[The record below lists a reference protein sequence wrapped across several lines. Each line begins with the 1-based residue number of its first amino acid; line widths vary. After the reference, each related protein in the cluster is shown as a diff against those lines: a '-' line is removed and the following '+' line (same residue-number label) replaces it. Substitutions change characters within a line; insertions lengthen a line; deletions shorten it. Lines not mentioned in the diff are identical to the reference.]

1 MSGTVTRDAQGAAGE
16 LRTRQARCTVP
27 VTAASRALADS
38 LDVPAIAQAMTDE
51 ILDGVWSEL
60 DDPDFRATVLRS
72 VTGNVDAIFDVITGR
87 TDVGAAVPTGA
98 LAFAEMTAQLGVPAA
113 EVERCYRT
121 GVQSLWS
128 RWFAAALQ
136 ESEATGTPLED
147 LLEGPT
153 LAILGYVDHVLAPV
167 VARHDEIR
175 AELHATRAHVR
186 RMALTHILDGTTV
199 EGGKALDQSL
209 DYFVADTHVAL
220 LLTVPDAV
228 ALDEIVAGLRS
239 TADARASL
247 LFQHGPRT
255 WLVWL
260 GRPVPFTARH
270 LTALRREL
278 TTGRLL
284 VTVSDPHPGI
294 DGLRVTRDQV
304 LGAARVQRAL
314 GTAGH
319 RCLFTS
325 EVRLETMMLA
335 DESRARNFVAAELGR
350 LGAADPA
357 AVRLRET
364 LLTWLTT
371 GSHTAA
377 AVILGVHENTVR
389 NRIRQAE
396 RLLDVPLRPPRTE
409 LQVALRLERVL
420 RVQDDAA

>member
-1 MSGTVTRDAQGAAGE
+1 MI
-16 LRTRQARCTVP
+16 RTATPPDV
-27 VTAASRALADS
+27 SRPGVHPAVRELADS
-38 LDVPAIAQAMTDE
+38 LDVTCIAQAMTEE
-51 ILDGVWSEL
+51 ILGGVWADL

-72 VTGNVDAIFDVITGR
+72 VSGNVAAIFDVITGR
-87 TDVGAAVPTGA
+87 AAVGSCIPHGA
-98 LAFAEMTAQLGVPAA
+98 LEFAEVTAQLGVPAA
-113 EVERCYRT
+113 DVERCYRT
-121 GVQSLWS
+121 GVTSLWS
-128 RWFAAALQ
+128 RWFAAAR
-136 ESEATGTPLED
+136 EHASVTGTPLAV
-147 LLEGPT
+147 LVEGPT
-153 LAILGYVDHVLAPV
+153 LAILGYVDHILAPV

-186 RMALTHILDGTTV
+186 RMALTQLLDGTTD

-228 ALDEIVAGLRS
+228 ALDATVAVLRS

-247 LFQHGPRT
+247 LLQHGPRT

-260 GRPVPFTARH
+260 GRPVPFTPRH
-270 LTALRREL
+270 LSALRKAL
-278 TTGRLL
+278 TTSRLL
-284 VTVSDPHPGI
+284 VTVSDPHAGI
-294 DGLRVTRDQV
+294 TGLRATRDQV

-325 EVRLETMMLA
+325 EVRLETMMLG
-335 DESRARNFVAAELGR
+335 DETRARNFVAAELGR
-350 LGAADPA
+350 LGSADAA

-396 RLLDVPLRPPRTE
+396 RLLDMPLRPPRTE

-420 RVQDDAA
+420 QVQDGAAVA

>member
-1 MSGTVTRDAQGAAGE
+1 MPRTASPSRPARPADVPAAAG
-16 LRTRQARCTVP
+16 R
-27 VTAASRALADS
+27 VTAAARELADR
-38 LDVPAIAQAMTDE
+38 LDVAVIAQAMTDE
-51 ILDGVWSEL
+51 ILSGVWADL

-72 VTGNVDAIFDVITGR
+72 VSGNVAAIFDVITGR
-87 TDVGAAVPTGA
+87 TEVDACVPSGA
-98 LAFAEMTAQLGVPAA
+98 LEFAEMTAQLGVPAA
-113 EVERCYRT
+113 DVERCYRT
-121 GVQSLWS
+121 GVTSLWS
-128 RWFAAALQ
+128 RWFAAARDHAA
-136 ESEATGTPLED
+136 STGTPLED

-153 LAILGYVDHVLAPV
+153 LAILGYVDHILAPV

-186 RMALTHILDGTTV
+186 RMALGHILDGTTRV
-199 EGGKALDQSL
+199 GGKELDSSL
-209 DYFVADTHVAL
+209 DYFVADTHVAM

-228 ALDEIVAGLRS
+228 ALDETVARLRS

-260 GRPVPFTARH
+260 GRPVPFTPRH

-278 TTGRLL
+278 TTSRLL

-294 DGLRVTRDQV
+294 DGLRATRDQV

-314 GTAGH
+314 GAAGH

-325 EVRLETMMLA
+325 EVRLETMMLG
-335 DESRARNFVAAELGR
+335 DETRARNFVGAELGR
-350 LGAADPA
+350 LGGADAAA
-357 AVRLRET
+357 MRLRET

-420 RVQDDAA
+420 RVQDDAT

>member
-1 MSGTVTRDAQGAAGE
+1 MTSTVAWQTTGPSAA
-16 LRTRQARCTVP
+16 V
-27 VTAASRALADS
+27 RALADR
-38 LDVPAIAQAMTDE
+38 LDVAQIAQAMTDE
-51 ILDGVWSEL
+51 ILDGVWSEV

-72 VTGNVDAIFDVITGR
+72 VSGNVGAIFDAITGR
-87 TDVGAAVPTGA
+87 TPVDAAVPRGA
-98 LAFAEMTAQLGVPAA
+98 LEFAELTAQLGFPAA

-121 GVQSLWS
+121 GVQSLWA
-128 RWFAAALQ
+128 RWFAAARD
-136 ESEATGTPLED
+136 EAEATGTPLEE
-147 LLEGPT
+147 LVEGPT

-186 RMALTHILDGTTV
+186 RMALTQILDGTV
-199 EGGKALDQSL
+199 REGGKALDSSL

-228 ALDEIVAGLRS
+228 ALEETVARLRT

-278 TTGRLL
+278 TTSRLL
-284 VTVSDPHPGI
+284 VTVSDPHAGI
-294 DGLRVTRDQV
+294 EGLRATRDQV

-325 EVRLETMMLA
+325 EVRLETMMLG
-335 DESRARNFVAAELGR
+335 DEGRARNFVAAELGR
-350 LGAADPA
+350 LGAADAA

-420 RVQDDAA
+420 RVQDDAAA